1 MAQLFQ
7 DGVDRMQQWFISTEQ
22 ELAELRNAE
31 RVMLHLTEATERAKV
46 RNICDLRVQHR
57 KQKNVLLICFLKC
70 IFQVVVEEI
79 QIKSADLGEIQ
90 KSGQDLMKA
99 LSGNVSL
106 YSGRQGTHSN
116 SGYKNVSFHPMDAS
130 CKMFI
135 CKHPNGNSNL
145 CSAC

>member
-1 MAQLFQ
+1 
-7 DGVDRMQQWFISTEQ
+7 MQ
-22 ELAELRNAE
+22 
-31 RVMLHLTEATERAKV
+31 K
-46 RNICDLRVQHR
+46 
-57 KQKNVLLICFLKC
+57 KNVLLICFLKC

-90 KSGQDLMKA
+90 TSGQDLMKA

-106 YSGRQGTHSN
+106 YSGRQGINSN

-130 CKMFI
+130 WKMFI
-135 CKHPNGNSNL
+135 CKHPNGNSNR